1 MPFFPLT
8 TLQEMALAFFLGL
21 GTLVLL
27 YVAWA
32 FYPKAPQ
39 ETSEEEI
46 KNPERIGSEEGEKK
60 ADNPVPPFLIIAY
73 IAVIVWAL
81 AYLILVGLRVKA
93 IG

>member
-32 FYPKAPQ
+32 FYPKGPP
-39 ETSEEEI
+39 ESSGEDI
-46 KNPERIGSEEGEKK
+46 KKAGKTGSGEEKK
-60 ADNPVPPFLIIAY
+60 KDNPVPPFLIFAY
-73 IAVIVWAL
+73 VAVIVWAL
-81 AYLILVGLRVKA
+81 SYLIVVGLGGKA